1 LERAAGEGGE
11 GEEEEAA
18 GEGEV
23 EERGE
28 DGETFFLFFSFV
40 PLFVASSAEK
50 QSSVFDLK
58 KKQYSYTTGRT
69 RGEGRRKRTERKE
82 REGKRRRRKK
92 KERAEERREEEE
104 EEEEGRRHAPPPS

>member
-40 PLFVASSAEK
+40 PSFVASSAEK
-50 QSSVFDLK
+50 QICFLFK
-58 KKQYSYTTGRT
+58 KKQ
-69 RGEGRRKRTERKE
+69 
-82 REGKRRRRKK
+82 
-92 KERAEERREEEE
+92 
-104 EEEEGRRHAPPPS
+104 